1 MSKKIDTHTQLFIS
15 AAVRP
20 GNFGATIYNGLFKH
34 YSMNSIY
41 LPKKFT
47 DPSSITTVIKLLDI
61 SGCSISMP
69 NKKKI
74 IPHLDVIDELAELS
88 MSVNTVINES
98 GKLIGKNTDHYGA
111 MKVLETLR
119 PSSVL
124 IYGAGS
130 VVSSIILALQKLGC
144 PEIALHARRNE
155 AAKKTTAHHNVE
167 ALDRDAI
174 STRSFNLLINAT
186 PTSENIENDVFSII
200 DRADNLFDLV
210 VSPHETK
217 LCFLAR
223 KKGMKVATGLEMSKW
238 QLQKQFFHYTGVL
251 PEIKLIDKLVKDAYM
266 QM

>member
-74 IPHLDVIDELAELS
+74 IPHLDVIDELAEQS

-130 VVSSIILALQKLGC
+130 VVNSIILALQELGC
-144 PEIALHARRNE
+144 PEIALHAR
-155 AAKKTTAHHNVE
+155 
-167 ALDRDAI
+167 
-174 STRSFNLLINAT
+174 
-186 PTSENIENDVFSII
+186 
-200 DRADNLFDLV
+200 
-210 VSPHETK
+210 
-217 LCFLAR
+217 
-223 KKGMKVATGLEMSKW
+223 
-238 QLQKQFFHYTGVL
+238 
-251 PEIKLIDKLVKDAYM
+251 
-266 QM
+266 